1 MSEYT
6 SPSHHCSPVA
16 MLLSQFLVPS
26 GSQPEAPDVAWVDW
40 LASWQ
45 AVGLVESPADVHA
58 VLESD
63 VAALQ

>member
-40 LASWQ
+40 LASW
-45 AVGLVESPADVHA
+45 
-58 VLESD
+58 
-63 VAALQ
+63 